1 MLQFFF
7 DELKGIT
14 GGLVNW
20 NSFRVLQQG
29 ASIEEFKERADGFRT
44 ESFKVSERL
53 YFPHLSYNLRP

>member
-1 MLQFFF
+1 MLQLFF

-14 GGLVNW
+14 GELVNW

-29 ASIEEFKERADGFRT
+29 VSIEEFKERADRT